1 MTNNSKTQSK
11 VKEFSFKNDI
21 LYPACILFTVIVF
34 IYFIGAMLSGLNVT
48 QTRAS
53 VTEIHDFSSGEDKV
67 TLKSSVGESAALPL
81 EMLFGLLLFSLSYYA
96 LKLLYRL
103 DYGKTFITLLHFACT
118 LLSFFV
124 FVLALSGFVS
134 AAGFGPSMLIL
145 LLVAIAYLAALGV
158 KRLIQKPLSKIPEN
172 PLTNT
177 ARKYLPPVFT
187 VFTVTVFVITLFAM
201 ITGELFDFKAII
213 KINERIDWPDER
225 IRYDVYETVITPI
238 APTIQNYLRYLGS
251 AFVFMCGYAVLF
263 TKLNKVAK
271 VILNFVIMSA
281 GFILLWLIQLDFF
294 REINKNMLI
303 AWVCFIAVYLL
314 SFITV
319 SVVRIVLAR
328 RSEETDEY
336 ESQFLPGGRSKNS

>member
-1 MTNNSKTQSK
+1 MTDNSKIQSK
-11 VKEFSFKNDI
+11 VKGFSFKNDI
-21 LYPACILFTVIVF
+21 LYPACILFSVIVF

-53 VTEIHDFSSGEDKV
+53 VTEIHDFSSGEDNV
-67 TLKSSVGESAALPL
+67 TIKSSVGESAALPL

-96 LKLLYRL
+96 LKLLYCL
-103 DYGKTFITLLHFACT
+103 DYGKAFVTLLHFACT

-145 LLVAIAYLAALGV
+145 LLVAIVYIAALGV
-158 KRLIQKPLSKIPEN
+158 ARLMRKPLSKIPEN
-172 PLTNT
+172 ALMCT
-177 ARKYLPPVFT
+177 ARKYIPPVFT
-187 VFTVTVFVITLFAM
+187 IFTATVIIITLFAL
-201 ITGELFDFKAII
+201 ITGALFDFKAII
-213 KINERIDWPDER
+213 KINETIDWPDER

-251 AFVFMCGYAVLF
+251 AFVFMCGYSVLF
-263 TKLNKVAK
+263 TRLNKVAK
-271 VILNFVIMSA
+271 VVLNFVILGT

-294 REINKNMLI
+294 REINQNMLI
-303 AWVCFIAVYLL
+303 ASVGFIAVYLI

-319 SVVRIVLAR
+319 SIVRFIRAR
-328 RSEETDEY
+328 RSEENEEY
-336 ESQFLPGGRSKNS
+336 ESQFLLGGRSKNN